1 MNKKVKEYKENLQSE
16 NKLEAKELQAG
27 MLLPNSCQTIELMLF
42 GIRFY
47 IIDFLFANIKLIH
60 CFSPMQ
66 AKVNG
71 FKAAE
76 EKSMKQTKAKTSN
89 EKKIAEQK
97 AAENPATPLV
107 QAGKSASITAALGS
121 ASITAAQVPKI
132 QKKKSPAPLT
142 AADVHEVNL
151 GYYQQVQEDARI
163 VLKHLGSDFAD
174 RPALQI
180 AAKSE
185 DGKGGVQEP
194 WSKEMAER
202 AMGNQKLYI
211 AAGNLF
217 WLDFLKSTSPGV
229 PLRRHTVTQLGE
241 FLWPSAQDKPAFLIK
256 LLECQAPTGNMP
268 DVPSSLM
275 MLSPEGYC
283 HAALFAAARD
293 LPKHK
298 DEWEVVLRSV
308 PMAFRELPSVDP
320 WIYSWNLRNAIA
332 QDYESLTR
340 SAWQMAQE
348 IAMLK
353 KRLETDQGRSIQAA
367 EMMQHVKSQ
376 GLKRASNQDELTSNL
391 ISMAVQVFDKFKG
404 DMCVLPLLHL
414 EEQYGS
420 KSCLNSLVKLHVL
433 VTKTTA
439 QSRDFVVQGLY
450 DWVIRSLIAN
460 DDITKTAL
468 TGNNNQAGLIALF
481 ELKKMCLDHWLSSMI
496 ARAKLDDGD
505 RETLQKVLQSHDSY
519 RKHMLGDSVSWQ
531 GALKRSSLD
540 ALAFLEAW
548 VRHSKII
555 HCRCTELC

>member
-1 MNKKVKEYKENLQSE
+1 MHD
-16 NKLEAKELQAG
+16 
-27 MLLPNSCQTIELMLF
+27 M
-42 GIRFY
+42 R
-47 IIDFLFANIKLIH
+47 
-60 CFSPMQ
+60 PMQ
-66 AKVNG
+66 AKVNEY
-71 FKAAE
+71 KLAE
-76 EKSMKQTKAKTSN
+76 EKNMKQVKAKTSN
-89 EKKIAEQK
+89 EKKMAEAN
-97 AAENPATPLV
+97 AAANPAAPIV
-107 QAGKSASITAALGS
+107 PSGKSMSITADSGS
-121 ASITAAQVPKI
+121 ASITAAQASKFKKI
-132 QKKKSPAPLT
+132 KTPAPLT
-142 AADVHEVNL
+142 TADVHEVNL
-151 GYYQQVQEDARI
+151 GYYQRVQEDARI

-174 RPALQI
+174 KPALKI

-194 WSKEMAER
+194 WSAEMAER
-202 AMGNQKLYI
+202 ALGNQHLYI

-229 PLRRHTVTQLGE
+229 PLRRHTVVQLGE

-256 LLECQAPTGNMP
+256 LLECQAPTGTMP

-275 MLSPEGYC
+275 MLSPEGYA

-298 DEWEVVLRSV
+298 DEWETVLRSV
-308 PMAFRELPSVDP
+308 PMAFRELPTVDP

-353 KRLETDQGRSIQAA
+353 KRLESDGGRSIQAA
-367 EMMQHVKSQ
+367 EMMQHVKNQ

-404 DMCVLPLLHL
+404 DMCVLPLLQF
-414 EEQYGS
+414 EEEYGS
-420 KSCLNSLVKLHVL
+420 KSCFNSLVKLHVL
-433 VTKTTA
+433 VTKTSA
-439 QSRDFVVQGLY
+439 QSREFVVQGIY
-450 DWVIRSLIAN
+450 DWVTRGLIGN

-468 TGNNNQAGLIALF
+468 TGNHNQAGLIALF
-481 ELKKMCLDHWLSSMI
+481 EVKKMCLDFWLSSMI

-519 RKHMLGDSVSWQ
+519 RKHMLGSSVSWQ

-540 ALAFLEAW
+540 ALFFLEAR
-548 VRHSKII
+548 VSQTKIK
-555 HCRCTELC
+555 HCLYTDFCFNNYVISFCQLFDLRRNWCTTRTLTMPSEILHEQTKEQKNVQKMIPSRRSGTR